1 MTVFKCKMCGA
12 TLEAEEG
19 KSVATCE
26 YCGSVQTLPFSR
38 EDITVNLFNR
48 ATNIRLRNDFDKA
61 AQVYEKIL
69 DSDDRDAEAH
79 WGLVLCK
86 YGIEYVEDPKTG
98 VRVPTCHR
106 TLTDSVM
113 TDVDYLAAIENAD
126 PLRRKVYE
134 DEAKKIAALQ
144 KEILEISANEE
155 PFDVFICYK
164 ETDGD
169 GKRTP
174 DSVLA
179 NDIYYQLTREGLK
192 VFFAAITLENR
203 LGTEYEPY
211 IYAALHSA
219 KVMLVIGTRPEYFD
233 AVWVKNEW
241 SRYLSI
247 MKNDRTRTLIPC
259 YRDMDAYDLP
269 EEFAHLQAQDM
280 SKIGFISDLVR
291 GIRKLTAHETSEK
304 NEAAPTAASAAPAEA
319 GTASLLRRVFIFLE
333 DGDWKSANEYCEK
346 VLDIDP
352 ECGEAYLGKLLA
364 EMKVGN
370 REELKN
376 CEQPFDGNGNYRKI
390 MKFGDDALKKELA
403 DINKRN
409 EVAHLDGIY
418 NNALSI
424 MNSAGSE
431 EACRNAANAFK
442 SISYFKDADE
452 MAAKCLEKAEICR
465 KNTVY
470 AHGKSKMNAAS
481 YEEAIALFRSISGWK
496 DADEQIVIC
505 KKEIEKIGEAA
516 RIIADKAAK
525 KRKKT
530 AIIVAVVAVLAIV
543 SAILINSFAPLNSV
557 TEKGIIY
564 NKRNGTYIVVGYT
577 NDIGSTVVIP
587 DKVRGVPVTD
597 IGDSAFEDCT
607 GLNSITIPDS
617 VTDIGTY
624 VFRNCTGLDSIT
636 IPDSVTSI
644 GIGAFSTTAYYNNES
659 NWVDGVLYVGN
670 HLIKPKESVSGSYTI
685 KAGTKCI
692 ADGAFGYCT
701 GLTSITIPDGVTSI
715 GEGAFINC
723 YLLGRGLTSVTIG
736 NGVTNIGDS
745 AFESCC
751 YLTSITFNGTMVQ
764 WKAIS
769 KGFDWN
775 RNTGDYTVH
784 CTDGDMS
791 K

>member
-19 KSVATCE
+19 KSVVTCD
-26 YCGSVQTLPFSR
+26 YCGSVQTLPSSR

-113 TDVDYLAAIENAD
+113 TDADYLAAIENAD

-291 GIRKLTAHETSEK
+291 GIRKLTAHEKSEK
-304 NEAAPTAASAAPAEA
+304 NEAVPTAASAAPAEA

-333 DGDWKSANEYCEK
+333 DGDWESADEYCEK

-364 EMKVGN
+364 EMKLPCTERLIGLDEAIEGDKLYQKIMRYGTLELCGKLRQINEHIVENKKERVRKSTEIIMPYAVKAARLPVLATNCGTLGIKADGTVIASSWNRKGKNDINDWKGIVQISSGYDHTVGLRADGTAVAAGSN
-370 REELKN
+370 EYRQCEVSEWHDIVAIAAGNHHTVGLKSDGSVVSTCNGTEQDDISCWSNIVAISAGNAHTVGLRSDGTVTLAGFRDLNQCDVFDWQGIVSVFAQGYHTVGLRSDGTVMDTHFELKN
-376 CEQPFDGNGNYRKI
+376 QCAEWT
-390 MKFGDDALKKELA
+390 
-403 DINKRN
+403 DI
-409 EVAHLDGIY
+409 VAI
-418 NNALSI
+418 
-424 MNSAGSE
+424 SAGSSFTVGLRSDGTI
-431 EACRNAANAFK
+431 ASTDFGFNDQCSK
-442 SISYFKDADE
+442 W
-452 MAAKCLEKAEICR
+452 
-465 KNTVY
+465 KN
-470 AHGKSKMNAAS
+470 
-481 YEEAIALFRSISGWK
+481 
-496 DADEQIVIC
+496 
-505 KKEIEKIGEAA
+505 
-516 RIIADKAAK
+516 
-525 KRKKT
+525 
-530 AIIVAVVAVLAIV
+530 IVAISAGIHHIVGLMSDGTVVAVGSTDGGRCNV
-543 SAILINSFAPLNSV
+543 SAWRDMMPMTTARTFEEDRE
-557 TEKGIIY
+557 EKIKIFEKAKQRRKESQDRFEY
-564 NKRNGTYIVVGYT
+564 MRCQREKDKRLREVEQRLLEERRASYR
-577 NDIGSTVVIP
+577 S
-587 DKVRGVPVTD
+587 RGVCQYC
-597 IGDSAFEDCT
+597 GGKFKGLFSKKCSAC
-607 GLNSITIPDS
+607 
-617 VTDIGTY
+617 GT
-624 VFRNCTGLDSIT
+624 
-636 IPDSVTSI
+636 
-644 GIGAFSTTAYYNNES
+644 
-659 NWVDGVLYVGN
+659 
-670 HLIKPKESVSGSYTI
+670 PK
-685 KAGTKCI
+685 
-692 ADGAFGYCT
+692 
-701 GLTSITIPDGVTSI
+701 
-715 GEGAFINC
+715 
-723 YLLGRGLTSVTIG
+723 
-736 NGVTNIGDS
+736 
-745 AFESCC
+745 
-751 YLTSITFNGTMVQ
+751 
-764 WKAIS
+764 
-769 KGFDWN
+769 
-775 RNTGDYTVH
+775 DYR
-784 CTDGDMS
+784 
-791 K
+791 

>member
-12 TLEAEEG
+12 TLKAEKG

-211 IYAALHSA
+211 IYAALHSV

-247 MKNDRTRTLIPC
+247 MKTDRTRTLIPC

-291 GIRKLTAHETSEK
+291 GIRKLTAHEKSEK
-304 NEAAPTAASAAPAEA
+304 NEAVPTAASAAPAEA

-333 DGDWKSANEYCEK
+333 DGDWESADEYCEK

-376 CEQPFDGNGNYRKI
+376 CEQPFDGNSNYRKI

-409 EVAHLDGIY
+409 EANLIAY
-418 NNALSI
+418 EKKSKSKKIALSI
-424 MNSAGSE
+424 FVALLIL
-431 EACRNAANAFK
+431 AF
-442 SISYFKDADE
+442 
-452 MAAKCLEKAEICR
+452 
-465 KNTVY
+465 V
-470 AHGKSKMNAAS
+470 
-481 YEEAIALFRSISGWK
+481 W
-496 DADEQIVIC
+496 
-505 KKEIEKIGEAA
+505 
-516 RIIADKAAK
+516 
-525 KRKKT
+525 
-530 AIIVAVVAVLAIV
+530 
-543 SAILINSFAPLNSV
+543 AIL
-557 TEKGIIY
+557 Y
-564 NKRNGTYIVVGYT
+564 Q
-577 NDIGSTVVIP
+577 
-587 DKVRGVPVTD
+587 
-597 IGDSAFEDCT
+597 
-607 GLNSITIPDS
+607 
-617 VTDIGTY
+617 
-624 VFRNCTGLDSIT
+624 
-636 IPDSVTSI
+636 
-644 GIGAFSTTAYYNNES
+644 
-659 NWVDGVLYVGN
+659 
-670 HLIKPKESVSGSYTI
+670 
-685 KAGTKCI
+685 
-692 ADGAFGYCT
+692 
-701 GLTSITIPDGVTSI
+701 
-715 GEGAFINC
+715 
-723 YLLGRGLTSVTIG
+723 LLWWR
-736 NGVTNIGDS
+736 
-745 AFESCC
+745 F
-751 YLTSITFNGTMVQ
+751 
-764 WKAIS
+764 
-769 KGFDWN
+769 
-775 RNTGDYTVH
+775 
-784 CTDGDMS
+784 
-791 K
+791 